1 MRITAVVVEGLFGIF
16 DHTISLNTE
25 ERITIIHGP
34 NGFGK
39 TILLQ
44 MLNGLFDS
52 KYSEFRSIPFR
63 KFEVR
68 FEEKSRIWID
78 KISESNTLQQD
89 LRDSL
94 ESDDEAAWEQAHL
107 STTPITINFSEHG
120 GQPRRFT
127 LGSISEDDIYFIEDR
142 TGLERIGARLWRS
155 NHGEV
160 LSNTGNDVYG
170 RRTVWRSNQGEV
182 LSLDEVID
190 RFGHLLPLKFEEPDW
205 WIQVKE
211 LTKIHLIET
220 QRLLNISNP
229 RATRDRF
236 IHSRSPMI
244 TWVPTVK
251 EFSNELAETIQE
263 KLAESAA
270 LSQSLDRTFPA
281 RLVQQMGHSELTED
295 QIKNKLDELE
305 DKRSRLEEVGLLD
318 KEQDMDLPT
327 QQISKDTEG
336 VLSVYLQDAETK
348 LNVFDKIADRI
359 DLFKKIINERFRYN
373 RMTISRQEGFS
384 FFTVGD
390 KPLPVTSLSSGE
402 QHELVLLYQLLFKVN
417 PDSLI
422 LIDEPELSL
431 HVAWQQQFLQD
442 LQEITHLASFD
453 VLIATHSPQIIHDR
467 WDLTVELK
475 GPETS

>member
-1 MRITAVVVEGLFGIF
+1 MRITEVVIEGLFEIF

-44 MLNGLFDS
+44 MLNGLFNGNYA
-52 KYSEFRSIPFR
+52 KFRSIPFR
-63 KFEVR
+63 KFEVQ
-68 FEEKSRIWID
+68 FDEGSAIWID
-78 KISESNTLQQD
+78 KISEPNAQQKS
-89 LRDSL
+89 LWDSL
-94 ESDDEAAWEQAHL
+94 ESDDRAAQEHAYL
-107 STTPITINFSEHG
+107 SKTPITINFLENS
-120 GQPRRFT
+120 GQPQFFT
-127 LGSISEDDIYFIEDR
+127 LESISEDDIHLPMIEDM
-142 TGLERIGARLWRS
+142 TGLERIGTKLWRS
-155 NHGEV
+155 DHGE
-160 LSNTGNDVYG
+160 T
-170 RRTVWRSNQGEV
+170 
-182 LSLDEVID
+182 LSLDDVID
-190 RFGHLLPLKFEEPDW
+190 RFGHILPFKFDEPDW

-211 LTKIHLIET
+211 STKIHLIET
-220 QRLLNISNP
+220 QRLLNVSSRRI
-229 RATRDRF
+229 TRNRF
-236 IHSRSPMI
+236 VHSRPPMI

-251 EFSNELAETIQE
+251 EYSKELAEKIQE

-305 DKRSRLEEVGLLD
+305 EKRSRLEEVGLLD
-318 KEQDMDLPT
+318 KEQDMDLSI
-327 QQISKDTEG
+327 QQISKNTEE
-336 VLSVYLQDAETK
+336 VLSVYVQDVEEK
-348 LNVFDKIADRI
+348 LSVLDEITNKI
-359 DLFKKIINERFRYN
+359 DLFKQIINERFRYN

-384 FFTVGD
+384 FLTRGD

-402 QHELVLLYQLLFKVN
+402 QHELVLLYQLLFEVRPN
-417 PDSLI
+417 SLI

-442 LQEITHLASFD
+442 LQEITQLASFD

>member
-1 MRITAVVVEGLFGIF
+1 MRITEVVVEGLFGIF

-44 MLNGLFDS
+44 MLNGLFNGN
-52 KYSEFRSIPFR
+52 YSEFRNIPFR
-63 KFEVR
+63 RFGVQFEAGN
-68 FEEKSRIWID
+68 RIWID
-78 KISESNTLQQD
+78 KISESNIRQKKT
-89 LRDSL
+89 RDSL
-94 ESDDEAAWEQAHL
+94 ES
-107 STTPITINFSEHG
+107 TIIINFWKG
-120 GQPRRFT
+120 VGQGNSFT
-127 LGSISEDDIYFIEDR
+127 LEINEENIPLPMIEDS
-142 TGLERIGARLWRS
+142 TGLERIGAKRWLS
-155 NHGEV
+155 DYGEI
-160 LSNTGNDVYG
+160 
-170 RRTVWRSNQGEV
+170 

-281 RLVQQMGHSELTED
+281 RLMKQIRHSELTEK
-295 QIKNKLDELE
+295 QIRRKLDELE
-305 DKRSRLEEVGLLD
+305 RKRSRLEEVGLLD
-318 KEQDMDLPT
+318 KEQEMDLPT

-336 VLSVYLQDAETK
+336 VLSVYLQDAEAK

-384 FFTVGD
+384 FLTKGD

-417 PDSLI
+417 PNSLI

>member
-1 MRITAVVVEGLFGIF
+1 MRITEVVVEGLFGIF

-44 MLNGLFDS
+44 MLNGLFNS
-52 KYSEFRSIPFR
+52 RFAQFRSIPFR

-68 FEEKSRIWID
+68 FEEGSAIWID
-78 KISESNTLQQD
+78 GISESNTQQIWD
-89 LRDSL
+89 NLDPDDSAT
-94 ESDDEAAWEQAHL
+94 EERAHL
-107 STTPITINFSEHG
+107 PKTPISINFLGNS
-120 GQPRRFT
+120 GQPDPFI
-127 LGSISEDDIYFIEDR
+127 LGQIDEDVTPLSMIEDV
-142 TGLERIGARLWRS
+142 TGLERIDTKRWMS
-155 NHGEV
+155 DDGEI
-160 LSNTGNDVYG
+160 LY
-170 RRTVWRSNQGEV
+170 
-182 LSLDEVID
+182 LDEVID
-190 RFGHLLPLKFEEPDW
+190 RFGHRLPFRFNEPDW

-211 LTKIHLIET
+211 STKIHLIET
-220 QRLLNISNP
+220 QRLLNVSS
-229 RATRDRF
+229 RRMTRNRF
-236 IHSRSPMI
+236 VHSRPPMI

-251 EFSNELAETIQE
+251 EYSKELTEKIQE

-281 RLVQQMGHSELTED
+281 RLVKQMGHSELTED

-305 DKRSRLEEVGLLD
+305 EKRSRLEEVGLLD
-318 KEQDMDLPT
+318 KEQDMDLSI
-327 QQISKDTEG
+327 QQISKNTEE
-336 VLSVYLQDAETK
+336 VLSVYVQDVEEK
-348 LNVFDKIADRI
+348 LSVLDEITNKI
-359 DLFKKIINERFRYN
+359 DLFKQIINERFRYN

-384 FFTVGD
+384 FLTRGD

-402 QHELVLLYQLLFKVN
+402 QHELVLLYQLLFKVRPN
-417 PDSLI
+417 SLI

-442 LQEITHLASFD
+442 LQEITQLASFD
-453 VLIATHSPQIIHDR
+453 VIMATHSPQIIHDR